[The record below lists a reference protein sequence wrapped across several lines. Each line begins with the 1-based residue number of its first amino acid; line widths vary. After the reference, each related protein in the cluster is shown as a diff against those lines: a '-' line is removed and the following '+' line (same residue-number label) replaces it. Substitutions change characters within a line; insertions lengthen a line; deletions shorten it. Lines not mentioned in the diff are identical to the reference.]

1 MTTQTTNKPNSFI
14 FYRSFFETISDLED
28 KQQLEIYKAIAEFSL
43 NDNLINLD
51 GISKTIFR
59 LIQPQ
64 LLANKKRY
72 LNGLKG
78 AEHGIKG
85 GRPKTQDN
93 PLVYLEPQDNHNL
106 TPNKPLDNPKE
117 TPNITP
123 NITPNKNNNKNDN
136 NNLNL
141 NTNENNNLNNNLNN
155 KTNTKE
161 IHVGFEN
168 DFEELW
174 KHYTPVVGR
183 DGTFTSKGSRQDA
196 LKSYKKARAKFSHQA
211 IMDCLELYLK
221 DRRKNNIFTKNVAS
235 WINQSMQDG
244 FETHEVVLINA
255 EPPKPA
261 FLTRQQQKEQDELK
275 VISNFLNRHS
285 GGDNA

>member
-93 PLVYLEPQDNHNL
+93 PLGYLEPQDNHNL

-117 TPNITP
+117 TP

-174 KHYTPVVGR
+174 QHYTPVVVSNGN
-183 DGTFTSKGSRQDA
+183 FTNKGSKQDA

-221 DRRKNNIFTKNVAS
+221 ECQNNNRFTKNVAS
-235 WINQSMQDG
+235 WINQAMQNS
-244 FETHEVVLINA
+244 FKTEEFVLINA

-275 VISNFLNRHS
+275 VINNFLNKYS

>member
-93 PLVYLEPQDNHNL
+93 PLGYLEPQDNHNL

-161 IHVGFEN
+161 IHVGFKN

-174 KHYTPVVGR
+174 EHYTPVSAR
-183 DGTFTSKGSRQDA
+183 DGTFTDKGNKQSA
-196 LKSYKKARAKFSHQA
+196 LKSYNKARIKFSHQK
-211 IMDCLELYLK
+211 IMDRLELYLR
-221 DRRKNNIFTKNVAS
+221 DRRKNNRYTQNVVT

>member
-1 MTTQTTNKPNSFI
+1 MKNQTTNRDSFI

-93 PLVYLEPQDNHNL
+93 PLGYLETQDNHNL

-117 TPNITP
+117 TP

-141 NTNENNNLNNNLNN
+141 NTNENNNLNNKPN
-155 KTNTKE
+155 KE
-161 IHVGFEN
+161 IHVGFQN
-168 DFEELW
+168 DFQELW
-174 KHYTPVVGR
+174 QHYTPVVVSNGN
-183 DGTFTSKGSRQDA
+183 FTNKGCKQTA
-196 LKSYKKARAKFSHQA
+196 LNSYKKARVKFSHQK

-221 DRRKNNIFTKNVAS
+221 ECQKNNRFTKNVAT
-235 WINQSMQDG
+235 WINQAMQDG
-244 FETHEVVLINA
+244 FAIHEVVLINA
-255 EPPKPA
+255 EPPKPV
-261 FLTRQQQKEQDELK
+261 FLTKQQQLELDRK
-275 VISNFLNRHS
+275 AQEERLLKFYSNQ
-285 GGDNA
+285 

>member
-85 GRPKTQDN
+85 GRPKPQDN
-93 PLVYLEPQDNHNL
+93 PKI
-106 TPNKPLDNPKE
+106 TPNKPQDNPKE

-123 NITPNKNNNKNDN
+123 NKNDNKNDNKNNNKNDNKNDN

-141 NTNENNNLNNNLNN
+141 NTNENNNLNN
-155 KTNTKE
+155 KPNTKE
-161 IHVGFEN
+161 IHAVFEN

-174 KHYTPVVGR
+174 KHYTPVVVSNGN
-183 DGTFTSKGSRQDA
+183 FTNKGCKQTA
-196 LKSYKKARAKFSHQA
+196 LKFYKKARAKFSHQT
-211 IMDCLELYLK
+211 IMDCLEQYLK
-221 DRRKNNIFTKNVAS
+221 ECQNNNRFTKNVAS
-235 WINQSMQDG
+235 WLNQTMQDG
-244 FETHEVVLINA
+244 FKTHEVVLINA

-261 FLTRQQQKEQDELK
+261 FLTRQQQKEQDDLK
-275 VISNFLNRHS
+275 VFSNFLNKHK
-285 GGDNA
+285 GYDNA

>member
-93 PLVYLEPQDNHNL
+93 PLGYLEPQDNHNL

-117 TPNITP
+117 TP

-141 NTNENNNLNNNLNN
+141 NTNENNNLNN

-168 DFEELW
+168 DFEKLW
-174 KHYTPVVGR
+174 DHYIPVVIR
-183 DGTFTSKGSRQDA
+183 DGTFTDKGSKQGA
-196 LKSYKKARAKFSHQA
+196 LKSYKKARTKFSHQK
-211 IMDCLELYLK
+211 IMDCLEFYLRYCK
-221 DRRKNNIFTKNVAS
+221 KNNRFTKNVVT
-235 WINQSMQDG
+235 WINQSMRDG
-244 FETHEVVLINA
+244 FETEEVVLINA

-261 FLTRQQQKEQDELK
+261 FLTRQQQKEQDDLK
-275 VISNFLNRHS
+275 VFSNFLNKYS